1 MVDQLFLSKV
11 GREKSVGN
19 ATHNQPHATN
29 KKGVFRRRFVA
40 WQGLKESNPHQRF
53 WRPLFYH

>member
-1 MVDQLFLSKV
+1 MFSTVTYLKITMEIHRTKKTDTLTYQSY
-11 GREKSVGN
+11 
-19 ATHNQPHATN
+19 AT
-29 KKGVFRRRFVA
+29 K